1 MKKKQAIVSVLL
13 TLFILITDQWIKVA
27 VKTGMYMYERIHVT
41 DWFYILFT
49 ENRGM
54 AFGLE
59 LMDKYLLTSF
69 RIFAVGFLVWFIAR
83 HIRRGIEWG
92 FLICLVSILAGAA
105 GNIIDCLF
113 YGLIFNNPP
122 APMVA
127 EFVPWGTGYET
138 FMQGRVVD
146 MFYFP
151 LVEWDWPSWIPFIG
165 GNHFVFFSP
174 IFNFADACIS
184 CGVIALLLFYHKK
197 FQGGDFIGLPFCCY
211 VCFPDVNRLNLQ
223 EFFLNPRWL
232 RFLWIIIWHKG
243 WQKIMTMKQKS
254 VICIYRRFSVN
265 IGLQKNSLINP

>member
-1 MKKKQAIVSVLL
+1 MKKRQAIVSVLL

-69 RIFAVGFLVWFIAR
+69 RVFAVSFLAWYITR

-151 LVEWDWPSWIPFIG
+151 LVEWDWPSWLPYIG

-197 FQGGDFIGLPFCCY
+197 FQG
-211 VCFPDVNRLNLQ
+211 
-223 EFFLNPRWL
+223 
-232 RFLWIIIWHKG
+232 
-243 WQKIMTMKQKS
+243 
-254 VICIYRRFSVN
+254 
-265 IGLQKNSLINP
+265 